1 MSEFTA
7 AELDR
12 AYAFIMA
19 RMVEQGCAPHY
30 TVLARTFGLD
40 PEAGRRL
47 LHALMATGIPC
58 WLYPETDLIAS
69 FAPFNNQPTHYGIT
83 VDGARHGFAQC
94 GFEAFTVTWLFPGRT
109 VRVEGACLD
118 CGEPVEVRM
127 RDGEILALEPEE
139 MVAYVDIPFPR
150 WRDHPLGFT

>member
-58 WLYPETDLIAS
+58 WLRTCSSPEGSLQLATYVL
-69 FAPFNNQPTHYGIT
+69 
-83 VDGARHGFAQC
+83 
-94 GFEAFTVTWLFPGRT
+94 PGRT
-109 VRVEGACLD
+109 EISTAGPVRA
-118 CGEPVEVRM
+118 M
-127 RDGEILALEPEE
+127 
-139 MVAYVDIPFPR
+139 
-150 WRDHPLGFT
+150 